1 MKKKTG
7 KEKIYIQKTGQGREE
22 KEKRKSFP
30 IMSRSIVV
38 VVISVGGR
46 LKHYGEVSEIA
57 SQLKK
62 QVKKK
67 SGSNYMVDRRK

>member
-1 MKKKTG
+1 M
-7 KEKIYIQKTGQGREE
+7 
-22 KEKRKSFP
+22 SFP
-30 IMSRSIVV
+30 IMSRSIV

-67 SGSNYMVDRRK
+67 SGSNYMVNRRK

>member
-7 KEKIYIQKTGQGREE
+7 

-30 IMSRSIVV
+30 IMSRSIV

-67 SGSNYMVDRRK
+67 SGSNYMVN

>member
-1 MKKKTG
+1 
-7 KEKIYIQKTGQGREE
+7 
-22 KEKRKSFP
+22 
-30 IMSRSIVV
+30 MSISIA
-38 VVISVGGR
+38 VVINEDSR

-67 SGSNYMVDRRK
+67 TGSNYLVDRRKDKKKKTRS

>member
-7 KEKIYIQKTGQGREE
+7 KEKIYIQKTGQEREE

-30 IMSRSIVV
+30 IMSSSIV

-57 SQLKK
+57 S
-62 QVKKK
+62 
-67 SGSNYMVDRRK
+67 

>member
-1 MKKKTG
+1 MNIYSKDRAGKKK
-7 KEKIYIQKTGQGREE
+7 Y
-22 KEKRKSFP
+22 FP
-30 IMSRSIVV
+30 IMNISIA
-38 VVISVGGR
+38 VVISEEGR

-67 SGSNYMVDRRK
+67 SGSNYMVNRRK

>member
-1 MKKKTG
+1 
-7 KEKIYIQKTGQGREE
+7 
-22 KEKRKSFP
+22 
-30 IMSRSIVV
+30 MSISIAI
-38 VVISVGGR
+38 VIGEGGR

-62 QVKKK
+62 HVKKK